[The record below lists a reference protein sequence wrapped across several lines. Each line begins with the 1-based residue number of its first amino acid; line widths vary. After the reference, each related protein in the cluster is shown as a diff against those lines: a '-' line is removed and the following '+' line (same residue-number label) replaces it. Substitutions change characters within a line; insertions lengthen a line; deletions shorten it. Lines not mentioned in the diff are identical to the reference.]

1 MLTVTFVIQ
10 NPKTYNLFSG
20 WGMIILLFLLGN
32 YLMIRSFRRV
42 WADLLIKRH
51 VKTVDNFILKA
62 IDEKD
67 PWLINLLFTID
78 PTGNV
83 PLYKIFYNCIWDYER
98 IIKDYSVWRLDQ
110 MVTNKE
116 LFYRVYKKDSSDEIK
131 NKKNCV

>member
-51 VKTVDNFILKA
+51 VKTVDNFIETSLKNG
-62 IDEKD
+62 D
-67 PWLINLLFTID
+67 PWMVKFVMSFPRERFTNITIQD
-78 PTGNV
+78 
-83 PLYKIFYNCIWDYER
+83 IFYNCIWSYEKM
-98 IIKDYSVWRLDQ
+98 IKDYSVWKLDK
-110 MVTNKE
+110 MVSNRE
-116 LFYRVYKKDSSDEIK
+116 LFDRIYKKDSK
-131 NKKNCV
+131 